1 MKIDK
6 AEALKIAEISK
17 IAVTEQEIE
26 TILKQMQE
34 VLSYAIRVQQIA
46 SEIDE
51 YHSHKNINFF
61 REGLAGESTPQE
73 ILERAPQHEENYFVV
88 PKIIDTK

>member
-6 AEALKIAEISK
+6 SEALKIAEISK
-17 IAVTEQEIE
+17 IAVTEQEIDP
-26 TILKQMQE
+26 ILKQMQE

-46 SEIDE
+46 AEVEE
-51 YHSHKNINFF
+51 YHSQKNINFF
-61 REGLAGESTPQE
+61 REGLAGESNPQE
-73 ILERAPQHEENYFVV
+73 LLARAPQCEENYFVV